1 MDASIIC
8 KSAQLYM
15 GQTRTFNHST
25 NHLIPA
31 FWDEFFQ
38 QWEAIQHLLVAPG
51 TPGFHSLGIC
61 SPLAGSE
68 DFHYMIGFPLKDNA
82 LSVLPTVMEVRLLPE
97 QDYVV
102 VPAPGA
108 SENIGKAYT
117 YAFET
122 WLPQQTEWEYDNTQP
137 DFEYYPPEFN
147 DFQENSMV
155 YVYVPIRKK
164 A

>member
-1 MDASIIC
+1 MNISITR
-8 KSAQLYM
+8 KPAQLYI

-31 FWDEFFQ
+31 FWNEFFQ
-38 QWEAIQHLLVAPG
+38 QWEAIEHLLIAPEA
-51 TPGFHSLGIC
+51 PGFHGLGIC
-61 SPLAGSE
+61 SPLSGSD
-68 DFHYMIGFPLKDNA
+68 DFQYMIAYPLKDNA
-82 LSVLPTVMEVRLLPE
+82 LSVLPAGLEVRLLPE

-102 VPAPGA
+102 IPAPGA
-108 SENIGKAYT
+108 SENIRKAYT

-122 WLPQQTEWEYDNTQP
+122 WLPQQTEWEYDNTKP

-147 DFQENSMV
+147 DFQEDSIV